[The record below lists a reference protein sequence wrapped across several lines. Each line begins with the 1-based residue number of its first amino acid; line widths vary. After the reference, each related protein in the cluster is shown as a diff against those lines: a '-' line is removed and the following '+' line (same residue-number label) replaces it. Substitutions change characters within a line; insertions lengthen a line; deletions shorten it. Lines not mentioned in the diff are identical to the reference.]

1 MYGSHERDL
10 MESAAFW
17 AGKATRS
24 EQSYTHNGDD
34 VTTQRHFGNAL
45 DAEELMPRNLEEARL
60 IVRGGPGQRVS
71 LLSWESFTGFL
82 DELRSAR
89 GECTHRTPSARI
101 NPAQRQ
107 SGSLSQH

>member
-34 VTTQRHFGNAL
+34 RTTQRHFGNAL
-45 DAEELMPRNLEEARL
+45 DAEELMPRNLDEARL
-60 IVRGGPGQRVS
+60 IVRGGPGQTVS
-71 LLSWESFTGFL
+71 LLSWEDFTGYL
-82 DELRSAR
+82 DELRCAR
-89 GECTHRTPSARI
+89 AG
-101 NPAQRQ
+101 
-107 SGSLSQH
+107 LK